1 MFKSLS
7 LPAILQ
13 FSKFVIDGIEP
24 FLQFFLPEDL
34 LAVFLHH
41 RLKTLILN
49 IMTCFIRP
57 EVLETKSSVKK
68 LMRIYPSNHK
78 NILSCDGINVA
89 FVARKV
95 PPLYMKDGTSMSLC
109 CRFKKLFKCSDECG
123 WILSKTADRAE
134 IEYRKFISEAKIM
147 EEMSKFEMSDRL
159 DKFYAKWIWEV
170 VKSCLILSHGNARVE
185 SSFSSNDK

>member
-13 FSKFVIDGIEP
+13 FSKCIIDDIEP

-134 IEYRKFISEAKIM
+134 IEYRKFISEAKII
-147 EEMSKFEMSDRL
+147 EEMPKFETSDRL
-159 DKFYAKWIWEV
+159 DKFYAKWTWKV
-170 VKSCLILSHGNARVE
+170 FKSCLILSHGNARVE

>member
-13 FSKFVIDGIEP
+13 FSKFVIDDIEP

-95 PPLYMKDGTSMSLC
+95 PPPSTWKMEHLC
-109 CRFKKLFKCSDECG
+109 
-123 WILSKTADRAE
+123 LSVADSRNFLNVQMNVGE
-134 IEYRKFISEAKIM
+134 FYQKPLIEQK
-147 EEMSKFEMSDRL
+147 
-159 DKFYAKWIWEV
+159 
-170 VKSCLILSHGNARVE
+170 
-185 SSFSSNDK
+185 